1 MSAFTYERMLTWR
14 VVFTYLLVI
23 ALLHPVLIYNWLT
36 NGIWGLA
43 GLNTWAIIL
52 ILVWLTARTGNPLT
66 KSEIFAIR
74 LIDSAGLMF
83 TGYYFAYLL
92 RNMYFVNSEI
102 ARLFGVVEQVPPF
115 FAPLG
120 SDYLA
125 VSLQRTFFHR
135 AWLEPV
141 FIIILVPTAL
151 TLLANYILG
160 LISFSIYVREER
172 LEFPWASWDARLML
186 AFGERDAVR
195 MRTISLAIL
204 IGALYGFMTSG
215 MATILRIPLVPRML
229 VDFTGLIENVM
240 PGAAFAFTTDFMTYV
255 VGFILPLR
263 YTALQL
269 AASVAVSVFGNY
281 YVTVNNLWPPEANW
295 QPGRGVLWNFN
306 MSTVYFWNSFAFGW
320 GLAAALLPLIVR
332 YKTVVRAFTGIA
344 RGLSAEPGAA
354 EIKWLDAKYL
364 LPAYLL
370 LTFFSV
376 AMVSSLAPGFPIH
389 ILLLFT
395 LGLSFLMTLLQTH
408 SAGILIGVNIPYL
421 REALIYFSGYRGLS
435 IWFIPAEA
443 MLFTGGSGVA
453 QQLLQA
459 RIVGASIKEYTKAYF
474 LLAALGL
481 IGSFVFVSLFWYLF
495 PIPGYA
501 YPYTLSG
508 WPVEAMNFWRWQS
521 WLWTGYLFRR
531 SWIFAGFSLSA
542 ATYFASEFL
551 LHDFSLPVAF
561 LGGLLLPIHTAL
573 AYFLGSLISR
583 FITIYTGEKWWNEN
597 RGYIAMGLWL
607 GDSIVSALLM
617 LIQLITRAIWLLP
630 Y

>member
-1 MSAFTYERMLTWR
+1 MSASPRERMLTWR

-120 SDYLA
+120 SDYLT

-151 TLLANYILG
+151 TLLSNYILG

-186 AFGERDAVR
+186 AFGERDAMR

-215 MATILRIPLVPRML
+215 MATILRIPLIPRML

-269 AASVAVSVFGNY
+269 AASVAVSVLGNY
-281 YVTVNNLWPPEANW
+281 YVTVNDLWPPEANW

-320 GLAAALLPLIVR
+320 GLAAALLPLIIR
-332 YKTVVRAFTGIA
+332 
-344 RGLSAEPGAA
+344 
-354 EIKWLDAKYL
+354 
-364 LPAYLL
+364 
-370 LTFFSV
+370 
-376 AMVSSLAPGFPIH
+376 
-389 ILLLFT
+389 
-395 LGLSFLMTLLQTH
+395 
-408 SAGILIGVNIPYL
+408 
-421 REALIYFSGYRGLS
+421 
-435 IWFIPAEA
+435 
-443 MLFTGGSGVA
+443 
-453 QQLLQA
+453 
-459 RIVGASIKEYTKAYF
+459 
-474 LLAALGL
+474 
-481 IGSFVFVSLFWYLF
+481 
-495 PIPGYA
+495 
-501 YPYTLSG
+501 
-508 WPVEAMNFWRWQS
+508 
-521 WLWTGYLFRR
+521 
-531 SWIFAGFSLSA
+531 
-542 ATYFASEFL
+542 
-551 LHDFSLPVAF
+551 
-561 LGGLLLPIHTAL
+561 
-573 AYFLGSLISR
+573 
-583 FITIYTGEKWWNEN
+583 
-597 RGYIAMGLWL
+597 
-607 GDSIVSALLM
+607 
-617 LIQLITRAIWLLP
+617 
-630 Y
+630 